1 MEIKDYEDYLIYNDG
16 LVFSKKRNIFMK
28 TNLTRDGYEIVQI
41 SNKNGVM
48 AKTIHRLV
56 AIHYLPNPQNKP
68 TVDHINRIKTDNRVE
83 NLRWATSSENNL
95 NKSLYKNNTSGIK
108 NITTQPSKSCK
119 QGYYWVFNPQINGIR
134 KFIKCS
140 VNKEKLIE
148 FAEKWYEENNY
159 YI

>member
-83 NLRWATSSENNL
+83 NLRWATHSENNL
-95 NKSLYKNNTSGIK
+95 NKGLIKTNTSGFK
-108 NITTQPSKSCK
+108 NITKQKSKSCK
-119 QGYYWVFNPQINGIR
+119 QGFFWCFRPLVNG
-134 KFIKCS
+134 KKKVIKVS
-140 VNKEKLIE
+140 IDKEKLIE